1 MAGRW
6 GYKEDGAHR
15 VVKRLNG
22 GGQIHSFLNPGG
34 VPYMALYS
42 EDGYECGSLDLE
54 NHTPEEACRLLAD
67 NWEQNWQE
75 RVS

>member
-6 GYKEDGAHR
+6 GYREDGVHR
-15 VVKRLNG
+15 VVK
-22 GGQIHSFLNPGG
+22 IHSFLNPCG